1 MKSIAPDLALRTY
14 LEGKNNLNL
23 KALRRILRSH
33 FKQPNATSL
42 FTELS
47 NSKQLPSESAKEFAV
62 RLVSLRQKILFIS
75 KEDNC
80 GQSEALVQ
88 NRFLHAIL
96 VGLRKDNIRNELRPL
111 LRNSILFDEDILE
124 NLMLGTYGLMNRNIF
139 KTLTRKVLMQI
150 LSNLVMQFPEQIHT
164 SIYQKIQAL
173 LRLGH

>member
-1 MKSIAPDLALRTY
+1 MKSIAPDLVLRTY
-14 LEGKNNLNL
+14 LEGKDNLNL

-80 GQSEALVQ
+80 G
-88 NRFLHAIL
+88 
-96 VGLRKDNIRNELRPL
+96 
-111 LRNSILFDEDILE
+111 
-124 NLMLGTYGLMNRNIF
+124 
-139 KTLTRKVLMQI
+139 
-150 LSNLVMQFPEQIHT
+150 
-164 SIYQKIQAL
+164 
-173 LRLGH
+173 